1 MAIVVWGARLNERTH
16 GWVSA
21 AGMFRERKMR
31 RASEGVGVKLLFVVN
46 DFGFFVSHRLAVAQ
60 GAQEAGFD
68 VYVAAPGEPPAELGE
83 LGLTAVR
90 VPMSRRGANPFA
102 EARSLW
108 ALYRLFRRVQPDLVH
123 VVTIKPVL
131 YGGLMAR
138 LARVPA
144 VVSAI
149 SGLGS
154 VFVSN
159 GQRAGMMRR
168 AVQAMYRLALGHPN
182 QVVILQNSDDQA
194 ALIRSGGLQAEKAVM
209 IRGSGVDLAQM
220 PFLGETPGV
229 PIIAFAARLLQQK
242 GVEEFV
248 VAARKLREHGV
259 LARFWLIGDPDPG
272 NPYSI
277 TPEQV
282 ETWAAEGVVEVLG
295 QRSDVPD
302 LYAQAHVVTLPS
314 YYGEGLPKTL
324 IEAAACGRPIVTTDH
339 PGCRDAIEDGVTG
352 LLVPVR
358 DAGALAD
365 ALQRLIENPEERRAM
380 GRAGRELAE
389 REFAIEK
396 VLDAHMA
403 IYDELSDRVGQ

>member
-1 MAIVVWGARLNERTH
+1 
-16 GWVSA
+16 
-21 AGMFRERKMR
+21 
-31 RASEGVGVKLLFVVN
+31 
-46 DFGFFVSHRLAVAQ
+46 
-60 GAQEAGFD
+60 
-68 VYVAAPGEPPAELGE
+68 
-83 LGLTAVR
+83 
-90 VPMSRRGANPFA
+90 
-102 EARSLW
+102 
-108 ALYRLFRRVQPDLVH
+108 
-123 VVTIKPVL
+123 
-131 YGGLMAR
+131 MAR

-154 VFVSN
+154 VFVSE
-159 GQRAGMMRR
+159 GQRAGMMRC
-168 AVQAMYRLALGHPN
+168 AVQAMYRLALGHAN
-182 QVVILQNSDDQA
+182 QAVILQNSDDRV
-194 ALIRSGGLQAEKAVM
+194 ALLRSGGLRDEKAVI

-220 PFLGETPGV
+220 PFREEAPGL
-229 PIIAFAARLLQQK
+229 PIVAFAARLLQQK
-242 GVEEFV
+242 GVEVFV
-248 VAARKLREHGV
+248 TAVRALRERGV

-282 ETWAAEGVVEVLG
+282 DAWAADGVVEVLG
-295 QRSDVPD
+295 HRLDVPE

-380 GRAGRELAE
+380 GHAGHELAK

-396 VLDAHMA
+396 VVDAHMA
-403 IYDELSDRVGQ
+403 IYDELLDGVGR

>member
-1 MAIVVWGARLNERTH
+1 M
-16 GWVSA
+16 
-21 AGMFRERKMR
+21 
-31 RASEGVGVKLLFVVN
+31 VGGTVLFLVN
-46 DFGFFVSHRLAVAQ
+46 DYSFFVSHRLAVGL
-60 GAQEAGFD
+60 GARDAGFD
-68 VYVAAPGEPPAELGE
+68 VYVAAPGEAPEELGE
-83 LGLTAVR
+83 VGLKAVR
-90 VPMSRRGANPFA
+90 VPMSRRGANPFT

-108 ALYRLFRRVQPDLVH
+108 ALYQLFRQLRPDLVH
-123 VVTIKPVL
+123 LVTIKPVL

-154 VFVSN
+154 VFVAD
-159 GQRAGMMRR
+159 GQRAGMMRC

-182 QVVILQNSDDQA
+182 QAVILQNSDDQA
-194 ALIRSGGLQAEKAVM
+194 ALIHSGGLRDEKAVM
-209 IRGSGVDLAQM
+209 IRGSGVDLAEI
-220 PFLGETPGV
+220 PCREEAPGAPTV
-229 PIIAFAARLLQQK
+229 AFAARLLKQK
-242 GVEEFV
+242 GVEQF
-248 VAARKLREHGV
+248 VAAVRLLRQRGV
-259 LARFWLIGDPDPG
+259 SARFWLIGDPDPG
-272 NPYSI
+272 NPYSVNA
-277 TPEQV
+277 EQV
-282 ETWAAEGVVEVLG
+282 EAWAAEGVVEVLG
-295 QRSDVPD
+295 YRSDVPE

-396 VLDAHMA
+396 VVDAHLE
-403 IYDELSDRVGQ
+403 IYRRLLGGTSG

>member
-1 MAIVVWGARLNERTH
+1 
-16 GWVSA
+16 
-21 AGMFRERKMR
+21 MR
-31 RASEGVGVKLLFVVN
+31 REGEGVRVKLLFVVN
-46 DFGFFVSHRLAVAQ
+46 DFGFFLSHRLAIAERSREE
-60 GAQEAGFD
+60 GLD
-68 VYVAAPGEPPAELGE
+68 VCVAAPGEPPGE
-83 LGLTAVR
+83 LTERGLNAVSI
-90 VPMSRRGANPFA
+90 PLSRRGANPFA

-108 ALYRLFRRVQPDLVH
+108 ALYRLFRRLQPDLVH

-154 VFVSN
+154 VFVSD
-159 GQRAGMMRR
+159 GQRAGLMRR
-168 AVQAMYRLALGHPN
+168 AVHTMYRLALGHPN
-182 QVVILQNSDDQA
+182 QVVILQNTDDQV
-194 ALIRSGGLQAEKAVM
+194 ALIRSGGLRDEKAVM

-220 PFLGETPGV
+220 PFRDEVPGV
-229 PIIAFAARLLQQK
+229 PIVAFAARLLQQK

-248 VAARKLREHGV
+248 TAARTLRERGV
-259 LARFWLIGDPDPG
+259 SARFWLIGDPDPG

-277 TPEQV
+277 IPEQV

-295 QRSDVPD
+295 RRSDVPE
-302 LYAQAHVVTLPS
+302 LYVQAHVVTLPS

-365 ALQRLIENPEERRAM
+365 ALQRLIENPEERGAM
-380 GRAGRELAE
+380 GRAGRALAE
-389 REFAIEK
+389 REFAIER
-396 VLDAHMA
+396 VVDAHMA
-403 IYDELSDRVGQ
+403 IYDELLDRMGR

>member
-1 MAIVVWGARLNERTH
+1 VR
-16 GWVSA
+16 
-21 AGMFRERKMR
+21 
-31 RASEGVGVKLLFVVN
+31 LLFVVN
-46 DFGFFVSHRLAVAQ
+46 DFGFFVSHRLAVGL
-60 GAQEAGFD
+60 GARDAGFD
-68 VYVAAPGEPPAELGE
+68 VYVAAPGEPPAEFGE
-83 LGLTAVR
+83 LGLKAVR

-102 EARSLW
+102 EVLSLW
-108 ALYRLFRRVQPDLVH
+108 ALYRLFRGLRPDLVH
-123 VVTIKPVL
+123 LVTIKPVL
-131 YGGLMAR
+131 YGGLMGR

-149 SGLGS
+149 SGLGT
-154 VFVSN
+154 VFTSD

-194 ALIRSGGLQAEKAVM
+194 ALIRSAGLRDEKAVM
-209 IRGSGVDLAQM
+209 IRGSGVDLAEM
-220 PFLGETPGV
+220 PLRDEAPGV
-229 PIIAFAARLLQQK
+229 PVIAFAARLLQQK

-248 VAARKLREHGV
+248 AAARKLRERGIS
-259 LARFWLIGDPDPG
+259 ARFWLIGDPDPG
-272 NPYSI
+272 NPYSM

-282 ETWAAEGVVEVLG
+282 EAWAAEGVVEVLG
-295 QRSDVPD
+295 HRSDVPE

-380 GRAGRELAE
+380 GRAGREFAE
-389 REFAIEK
+389 REFAIEN
-396 VLDAHMA
+396 VVDAHMA
-403 IYDELSDRVGQ
+403 IYGELLERMER

>member
-1 MAIVVWGARLNERTH
+1 
-16 GWVSA
+16 
-21 AGMFRERKMR
+21 MR
-31 RASEGVGVKLLFVVN
+31 RESGGVGVKLLFVVN
-46 DFGFFVSHRLAVAQ
+46 DFGFFLSHRLAVAQ
-60 GAQEAGFD
+60 GARDAGFD
-68 VYVAAPGEPPAELGE
+68 VYVAAPGEPPPMLGE
-83 LGLTAVR
+83 LGLKAVR

-108 ALYRLFRRVQPDLVH
+108 ALYRLFRRLRPDLVH
-123 VVTIKPVL
+123 LVTIKPVL
-131 YGGLMAR
+131 YGGMMAR

-154 VFVSN
+154 VFVSD

-194 ALIRSGGLQAEKAVM
+194 ALISSGGLRDEKAVM
-209 IRGSGVDLAQM
+209 IRGSGVDLAEI
-220 PFLGETPGV
+220 PCREEAPGAPTV
-229 PIIAFAARLLQQK
+229 AFAARLLKQK

-248 VAARKLREHGV
+248 AAARLLRERGV
-259 LARFWLIGDPDPG
+259 SARFWLIGDPDPG

-277 TPEQV
+277 TAEQV
-282 ETWAAEGVVEVLG
+282 EAWAAEGVVEVLG
-295 QRSDVPD
+295 RRSDVPE

-339 PGCRDAIEDGVTG
+339 PGCRDALVDGETG
-352 LLVPVR
+352 VLVPVR
-358 DAGALAD
+358 DAQALAD
-365 ALQRLIENPEERRAM
+365 ALQALLEDPERRQAM
-380 GRAGRELAE
+380 GRAGRALAE

-396 VLDAHMA
+396 VVDAHLE
-403 IYDELSDRVGQ
+403 IYRRLLRPGQADMGTGPCPSDGRGGK